1 LFAINPVLIEAVAVV
16 IVAFLLFVISRVV
29 RTRRRQASTPR
40 EDVPINLLPKTS
52 LGRWSL
58 GLAIASIVVFVVAA
72 GLLNDRWG
80 LDENGDLINPVL
92 TVVLTIIIVAPS
104 VATLVTG
111 FISVIKR
118 KERSVLVFLG
128 MLITFWWGL
137 VGGLGQFFI

>member
-1 LFAINPVLIEAVAVV
+1 MRAINPALIAVAAVV
-16 IVAFLLFVISRVV
+16 IVAFLFFVISRVV
-29 RTRRRQASTPR
+29 GARRRQASTAR
-40 EDVPINLLPKTS
+40 EEVPITLLPKTS

-92 TVVLTIIIVAPS
+92 TVVLTIILVGIAG
-104 VATLVTG
+104 AALVTG
-111 FISVIKR
+111 LVGAIKR

>member
-1 LFAINPVLIEAVAVV
+1 MHAINPAFFAVAAVV

-29 RTRRRQASTPR
+29 GARRRQASTAR
-40 EDVPINLLPKTS
+40 EEIPITLLPKTS

-104 VATLVTG
+104 GATLVTG
-111 FISVIKR
+111 LISVIKR

-137 VGGLGQFFI
+137 IGAIGQFFI

>member
-1 LFAINPVLIEAVAVV
+1 LHAINPAFMVLGAVV
-16 IVAFLLFVISRVV
+16 IVAFLFFVISRVV
-29 RTRRRQASTPR
+29 GARPRQASTAR
-40 EDVPINLLPKTS
+40 EEVPITVLPKTS

-104 VATLVTG
+104 GAALVTG
-111 FISVIKR
+111 LISVIKR
-118 KERSVLVFLG
+118 RERSVLVFLG
-128 MLITFWWGL
+128 MLITFWWGI
-137 VGGLGQFFI
+137 VGGVGAFFI

>member
-1 LFAINPVLIEAVAVV
+1 MRAINPVFFVVAAVV
-16 IVAFLLFVISRVV
+16 IVAFLLFVIYRVV
-29 RTRRRQASTPR
+29 GARRRQASDAR
-40 EDVPINLLPKTS
+40 EEVPITLLPKTT

-92 TVVLTIIIVAPS
+92 TVVWTIIIVAPS
-104 VATLVTG
+104 GATLVTG
-111 FISVIKR
+111 LISVIKR

>member
-1 LFAINPVLIEAVAVV
+1 MRAINPAFIAVAAVV

-29 RTRRRQASTPR
+29 GARRRQASTAR
-40 EDVPINLLPKTS
+40 EEVPITLLPKTS

-104 VATLVTG
+104 GATLVTG
-111 FISVIKR
+111 LISVIKR

-137 VGGLGQFFI
+137 IGELAQFLI

>member
-1 LFAINPVLIEAVAVV
+1 LHAINPAFMVVGAVV
-16 IVAFLLFVISRVV
+16 IVALLFFLVSRVIGA
-29 RTRRRQASTPR
+29 RPRQAPTAR
-40 EDVPINLLPKTS
+40 EEVPITVLPKTS

-58 GLAIASIVVFVVAA
+58 SLAIASIVVFVVAA

-104 VATLVTG
+104 GATLVTG
-111 FISVIKR
+111 LISVIKS

-137 VGGLGQFFI
+137 IGAVGYWII

>member
-1 LFAINPVLIEAVAVV
+1 LHAINPVFFVVAAVV

-29 RTRRRQASTPR
+29 RARRRQASAAR
-40 EDVPINLLPKTS
+40 EEVPITLLPKTS

-72 GLLNDRWG
+72 GLLHDRWG

-104 VATLVTG
+104 GATLITG
-111 FISVIKR
+111 LISVIKR

>member
-1 LFAINPVLIEAVAVV
+1 LHAINPAFIAVAAVV

-29 RTRRRQASTPR
+29 GARRRQASAAR
-40 EDVPINLLPKTS
+40 EEVPITLLPKTS

-104 VATLVTG
+104 GATLVTG
-111 FISVIKR
+111 LISVIKR

-128 MLITFWWGL
+128 VLITFWWGL

>member
-1 LFAINPVLIEAVAVV
+1 LHAINPAFIVAAAVV
-16 IVAFLLFVISRVV
+16 IVAIVFFLISRAVAV
-29 RTRRRQASTPR
+29 RRLQPSTAC
-40 EDVPINLLPKTS
+40 EEVPITVLPKTS

-58 GLAIASIVVFVVAA
+58 GLAIASIAVFVVAA

-104 VATLVTG
+104 GATLVTG

-128 MLITFWWGL
+128 VLITFWWGL